1 VAAAAAGK
9 SASASKPEAA
19 FAAFAVG
26 CFCGVV
32 RFLIASPTFAL
43 ANNAFTLRLRLI
55 GGLGGRRTDSTMSN
69 RSLDDFTNAILRNN
83 LRLVKSLLSSRQV
96 DANER
101 SPHFGDASALV
112 FAAHLGRTEIAEVL
126 LNAGARIDDVGV

>member
-26 CFCGVV
+26 CICGVV

-55 GGLGGRRTDSTMSN
+55 GGLGGFDKPSDIVGSFSRTDSTMSN
-69 RSLDDFTNAILRNN
+69 RSLDDFANAILRNN

-96 DANER
+96 DAK
-101 SPHFGDASALV
+101 
-112 FAAHLGRTEIAEVL
+112 
-126 LNAGARIDDVGV
+126 